1 MECIVALLLAEDA
14 LAVHGGILVMVR
26 LVLAIELRESDGE
39 GEQHQQEEAQELAKV
54 LQHLTHGDL
63 RGGSGGGE
71 GGRRRSREFIN
82 PALLGL
88 IIELTRIKTQN

>member
-14 LAVHGGILVMVR
+14 LAVHGGILVVVR

-63 RGGSGGGE
+63 GGGSGEGE
-71 GGRRRSREFIN
+71 EEKSGVY
-82 PALLGL
+82 
-88 IIELTRIKTQN
+88 